1 MLHSQTATTGGTFM
15 ADIDG
20 LVDSFITALEG
31 NGTDA
36 LAANLAPG
44 AIVWHNHDRLEVD
57 AIANMAGI
65 DMLGKIVQDPKF
77 ETVRLATLPDGFL
90 LQFVLRGT
98 VTASGKPFDM
108 QNVVI
113 ITTAGGQITRIDEY
127 VDPTVG
133 AQLSA

>member
-1 MLHSQTATTGGTFM
+1 MSN
-15 ADIDG
+15 IDA

-44 AIVWHNHDRLEVD
+44 AIVWHNHDRVEVD

-65 DMLGKIVQDPKF
+65 GMLGKIVHDTKF
-77 ETVRLATLPDGFL
+77 ETVRLAGIDDGFV

-98 VTASGKPFDM
+98 VTSSGKPFEM

-113 ITTAGGQITRIDEY
+113 ISTADGKITRIDEY

>member
-1 MLHSQTATTGGTFM
+1 MTN
-15 ADIDG
+15 IDA
-20 LVDSFITALEG
+20 LVDSFVTALEG
-31 NGTDA
+31 NGTEA
-36 LAANLAPG
+36 LAANMAPG
-44 AIVWHNHDRLEVD
+44 AVVWHNHDRVEVD

-65 DMLGKIVQDPKF
+65 GILGKLVQDAKF
-77 ETVRLATLPDGFL
+77 TTVRLATISDGFV

-98 VTASGKPFDM
+98 VTTSGKPFEM

-113 ITTAGGQITRIDEY
+113 ITTLDQRITRIDEY